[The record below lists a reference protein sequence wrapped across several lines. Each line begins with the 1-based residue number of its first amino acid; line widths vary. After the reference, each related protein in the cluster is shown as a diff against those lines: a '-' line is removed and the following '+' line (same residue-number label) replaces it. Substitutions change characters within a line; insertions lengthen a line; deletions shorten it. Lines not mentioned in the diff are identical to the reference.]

1 MGWNFLYPLG
11 NSDIQFEDESGK
23 PFLLR
28 KVNFREETSKLY
40 MELVGKESIF
50 RRVGKDAFEINGRK
64 LCFPIFIPFL
74 LYAIEKEEVPPSKI
88 FLFATDQER
97 PDVNKQDT
105 IYLAKILKDKIIP
118 EICEDCAGVEIITI
132 NENPANYDDMG
143 RFFMNFEE
151 NYRDRLEKAWSNYIQ
166 VTAGTPAMGMALL
179 FALSK
184 YPLRVFTIIKTEGIR
199 EAYYLKSLIAREY
212 EASIERLLRA
222 YSYSDALV
230 ALKNSPL
237 RGRIGSIIE
246 KPIEVMALRRTFSF
260 GEAKKESEAI
270 SDDFEGKRKFLRYFS
285 DMLEKPESRLIASF
299 EEFEIYLKKKEYHSA
314 CAAFFNFTD
323 ILAQIAFEKGTG
335 SDIDRF
341 EDYVEKE
348 QITEGLMKPFHPVY
362 HNILTAIEN
371 LRKRG
376 TFIESEES
384 GLLGELTQGG
394 EIANMVKILRETRNK
409 GPFAHDVRE
418 FPREQVEY
426 LKTVY
431 MEIKSKLGIE
441 GNFYDEANEFI
452 IRTLKSLI

>member
-118 EICEDCAGVEIITI
+118 EICEDCAGGVEIITI

-335 SDIDRF
+335 YNIDGF
-341 EDYVEKE
+341 KECVKKE
-348 QITEGLMKPFHPVY
+348 QIELDMLAPSYP
-362 HNILTAIEN
+362 NILKV
-371 LRKRG
+371 LRTFKERG
-376 TFIESEES
+376 
-384 GLLGELTQGG
+384 
-394 EIANMVKILRETRNK
+394 ALRESKELDLFMELAQDKKIADMVDKLRQTRNK